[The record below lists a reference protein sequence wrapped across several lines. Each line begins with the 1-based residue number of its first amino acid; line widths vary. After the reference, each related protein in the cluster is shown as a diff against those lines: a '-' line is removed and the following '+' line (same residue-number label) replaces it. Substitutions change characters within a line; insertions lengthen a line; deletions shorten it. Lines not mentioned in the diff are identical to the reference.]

1 MHMLL
6 GNKSQKKLPDFDLLT
21 NACVSPSDLGNVL
34 EDARQ
39 RHRTLIQTLVFRRLH
54 EHVEAT
60 TLEDKSDDDILD
72 EQEQEGA
79 AEDPAAA
86 AAEGGDDAQEAV
98 TIHPRKHCIPF
109 SGRLSSSDEAIISAH
124 GAWCQLGNLH
134 QQLDFFCILM
144 EVHGHREVECAAIL
158 DCVERLLPCVNA
170 GRLDQRD
177 HCRLVAALQAVF
189 CSSFPQVTSPMD
201 HHGAT
206 DLSLLKTHLQ
216 CLDAVFKFD
225 TWQTSVCSVPSA
237 SERKLSIASKGS
249 YDKSIYLL
257 AWLQSHIKDHNHVTY
272 LQVKPI
278 LVEKFGED
286 VFETCK
292 SQVRDLLLKHAMPE
306 RSHATG
312 LGGGGTRSPV
322 PNEACAHCA
331 GEASQPCICDSL
343 APLQM
348 SLVDRLSELL
358 KESDYKDLTYSA
370 IRQQLKREFGERAVD
385 ASKKSISVAVIHE
398 LNARRELRDNS
409 TPLLMARR
417 ELKQELRRAMT
428 ARCAARFELV
438 SELAMPN
445 EFEGFEIVWAVRF
458 VRALQADMKTCKAL
472 CPVYEEI
479 MPGFQLPSLVF
490 RAYDKL
496 VAEQVKKLLAR
507 KEPRNPHEDLPPVF
521 FELYFA
527 MHSYWNEAVAGLPEE
542 SLQDME
548 LRHYYRWFEPFVRHW
563 MELSK
568 VNGSKWIRNSLQ
580 LDTWEP
586 VDLAGGELYSTSVL
600 DVYRALFDILDFWEK
615 LKWPD
620 AEAAEEFLFAYLA
633 DSVCDCVGFYG
644 DAVLE
649 IKYPEETKPDEFGD
663 GGLFYFGKSR
673 VQALN
678 NLEEALVKFREVKD
692 YMRVDEVAASHL
704 RRAQAANENHS
715 GRVLPHKALRY
726 FDEAE
731 RRVRSAMQV
740 LADSASRHI
749 CQRVNHDLVQIAKG
763 FVHHSTNATAFVE
776 SSLSCM
782 LDEFDKAEGDLAL
795 ELPKKTLARDAA
807 TESSDNN
814 SSEADSALDS
824 DSGTEQT
831 KTQKKKRQQKKKRK
845 QAAAGAANSDG
856 NTSSVGRARARS
868 FKHQKTRLFRL
879 RKHNTQFQINL
890 QRDGYLNQNLT
901 LATVGLQYE
910 ATMDV
915 VTGTIFRDIMH
926 TLRDIVLGEISTP
939 LSMVRLGWRGN
950 GDAFVSYGFQALG
963 CKLFCA

>member
-6 GNKSQKKLPDFDLLT
+6 GNKGQKKLPDFDLLS
-21 NACVSPSDLGNVL
+21 NACVSPADLGNVL

-60 TLEDKSDDDILD
+60 TLENNIDDDDLD
-72 EQEQEGA
+72 EQEGTKTGGA
-79 AEDPAAA
+79 ENAAA
-86 AAEGGDDAQEAV
+86 TAAEGGDDALEAGSV
-98 TIHPRKHCIPF
+98 NQRKHHVPF

-144 EVHGHREVECAAIL
+144 EVHGHREVECTAIL
-158 DCVERLLPCVNA
+158 DCVQRLLPCVNG

-201 HHGAT
+201 HHGVT
-206 DLSLLKTHLQ
+206 DLGLLKAHLL

-257 AWLQSHIKDHNHVTY
+257 AWLQSHVKDHNHVTY

-286 VFETCK
+286 VFESCK

-306 RSHATG
+306 RSHAVG
-312 LGGGGTRSPV
+312 SGGGGTRSAV

-331 GEASQPCICDSL
+331 GDASQPCICDSL

-398 LNARRELRDNS
+398 LNARREMRGSS

-428 ARCAARFELV
+428 ARCTARFELV
-438 SELAMPN
+438 SELAMPD

-507 KEPRNPHEDLPPVF
+507 KEPRDPQEDLPPVF

-527 MHSYWNEAVAGLPEE
+527 MYSYWGEAVAGLPEE
-542 SLQDME
+542 TLQDME
-548 LRHYYRWFEPFVRHW
+548 LRHYYRWFEPFVRHF

-580 LDTWEP
+580 LDTWKP

-633 DSVCDCVGFYG
+633 DSVCACVGFYG

-663 GGLFYFGKSR
+663 DGLFYFGKSR
-673 VQALN
+673 IQALN
-678 NLEEALVKFREVKD
+678 NLEEALVKFGEVKD

-731 RRVRSAMQV
+731 RRLRSAMQV
-740 LADSASRHI
+740 LADSASRLI
-749 CQRVNHDLVQIAKG
+749 CQRVNHDLVLIARG
-763 FVHHSTNATAFVE
+763 FLHYSTDATAFVE

-782 LDEFDKAEGDLAL
+782 LDEFSKAEGDLAL
-795 ELPKKTLARDAA
+795 ELPGETLAHDAA
-807 TESSDNN
+807 SESSDSDS
-814 SSEADSALDS
+814 SSEAGSALNS
-824 DSGTEQT
+824 GSGTEKDGRDREAHKAQKPSKET
-831 KTQKKKRQQKKKRK
+831 KAQSKKRQQQKKKKKK
-845 QAAAGAANSDG
+845 QAAAGAG
-856 NTSSVGRARARS
+856 NTSSVGRARTRS
-868 FKHQKTRLFRL
+868 FKHQKARLFRL
-879 RKHNTQFQINL
+879 RKHNTQYKISL

-915 VTGTIFRDIMH
+915 VIGTIFRDIMH

-939 LSMVRLGWRGN
+939 LSTVGLG
-950 GDAFVSYGFQALG
+950 
-963 CKLFCA
+963 